1 MIVGID
7 LGTTHSLIGL
17 WTGDGARLVP
27 NALGELLT
35 PSVVGATDDG
45 RLLVGRAAL
54 EQLPLQPERTVAA
67 FKRHMGSDR
76 ETVLGGRRLR
86 PEELS
91 ALVLRSLL
99 DDVRAHTG
107 AAVTE
112 AIISVPAYF
121 SDAQRKATR
130 NAAQIAGIHVERL
143 INEPTAAALAYGL
156 QESGGESKFLVLDI
170 GGGTFDVSLLDAFEG
185 VMEVHASAGD
195 NFLGGEDFV
204 DVLVQA
210 ALQDLR
216 IPPASLTPRA
226 RAALR
231 ARIERVK
238 CQLSHQAEV
247 TATLPTGDGSHE
259 WTISEQRFE
268 SLSAA
273 LLARL
278 RAPIERAMR
287 DSGTR
292 PQDLDQIVLVGGA
305 SRMPMISRLV
315 ARLFGRLPL
324 RHIHPD
330 QTVALGACALAGMKA
345 RDLAFREIVM
355 TDVCPYTL
363 GVEVVHTDE
372 HSRVHEG
379 LFSPLIER
387 NSVIPVSR
395 VATYYPA
402 RDFQEALH
410 LRVFQGESPEV
421 ANNVFLGELQ
431 LPLPRRRRAD
441 NPLEVRFTYD
451 INGLLEI
458 QARLVANGTEKQ
470 FVIEQNPGLLTP
482 QQISER
488 LAALAELK
496 IHPREQQANLA
507 LLARA
512 SRLYEECTGAARQE
526 IGSRLIGFK
535 AALET
540 QEIRQIEAARRHLG
554 ELLDQID
561 GDVSLLPP

>member
-7 LGTTHSLIGL
+7 LGTTHSLVGL
-17 WTGDGARLVP
+17 WTDDGARLIP

-76 ETVLGGRRLR
+76 TSVLAGRRLR
-86 PEELS
+86 CEELS

-107 AAVTE
+107 AEVSEAV
-112 AIISVPAYF
+112 ISVPAYF

-130 NAAQIAGIHVERL
+130 NAAQIAGIRVERL
-143 INEPTAAALAYGL
+143 VNEPTAAALAYGL
-156 QESGGESKFLVLDI
+156 QERGGEAKFLVLDI
-170 GGGTFDVSLLDAFEG
+170 GGGTFDVSLLDSFDG

-204 DVLVQA
+204 DILVQA
-210 ALQDLR
+210 ALQDLQVAS
-216 IPPASLTPRA
+216 ASLTPRA

-238 CQLSHQAEV
+238 CQLSHQADISTV
-247 TATLPTGDGSHE
+247 LPIGEDVRE
-259 WTISEQRFE
+259 WSISEQRFE
-268 SLSAA
+268 SLSAP

-315 ARLFGRLPL
+315 TRLFGRLPL

-345 RDLAFREIVM
+345 RDVAFREIVM

-363 GVEVVHTDE
+363 GVEVSHTDE
-372 HSRVHEG
+372 HARVHDG

-387 NSVIPVSR
+387 NSVIPTSR
-395 VATYYPA
+395 VSTYYPS
-402 RDFQEALH
+402 RDFQEALR

-421 ANNVFLGELQ
+421 AHNIFLGELL
-431 LPLPRRRRAD
+431 LPLQRRRSAD

-458 QARLVANGTEKQ
+458 QARLAADGIEKQ
-470 FVIEQNPGLLTP
+470 LVIEQNPGLLTP

-488 LAALAELK
+488 LAALATLK

-512 SRLYEECTGAARQE
+512 ARLYEECTGAARQE
-526 IGSRLIGFK
+526 IGNRLVGFK
-535 AALET
+535 SALEA
-540 QEIRQIEAARRHLG
+540 QESRQIETARRHLSN
-554 ELLDQID
+554 LLDYVD
-561 GDVSLLPP
+561 GDASPLPP